1 MTSIIIYNNHIFSKQ
16 TYSFTRITFVGDKM
30 ENICSE
36 YYVSYNEKNIGK
48 AKIEKV
54 GIRFAITAEIKEC
67 GAKTPFRLAAECEGR
82 IVPLGVMLPKDGGYN
97 YRKTFTSGALRE
109 LGISAIKGFT
119 IIVDTAENKLQPTE
133 PMSVESAGWI
143 SETDPGSL
151 LEEGEFRRLFSA
163 CKETL
168 VRCEDE
174 ITYLAVPIVKG
185 EEFPVMPV
193 FCLGEAW
200 KINGGL
206 YIVFKIHNGKLT
218 F

>member
-1 MTSIIIYNNHIFSKQ
+1 MFYENN
-16 TYSFTRITFVGDKM
+16 FVGDVM

-36 YYVSYNEKNIGK
+36 YPVNYNDEKIGR

-54 GIRFAITAEIKEC
+54 GIRFVITADVRAIEARI
-67 GAKTPFRLAAECEGR
+67 PFRLAAVCGNR
-82 IVPLGVMLPKDGGYN
+82 KVAIGVMLPGSGGYT
-97 YRKTFTSGALRE
+97 YRRTFTSSAIRE
-109 LGISAIKGFT
+109 LGIEEIKYFT
-119 IIVDTAENKLQPTE
+119 IIGELTEDKLPQNENIKVDDTEWNRETE
-133 PMSVESAGWI
+133 PGM
-143 SETDPGSL
+143 L

-163 CKETL
+163 CKEVL
-168 VRCEDE
+168 VRRDDE
-174 ITYLAVPIVKG
+174 VTYLAVPIVKG